1 MNSDDILRDIEL
13 PDAMTPE
20 ERLRRIAR
28 LILKAIRIH
37 EARKMQAENQV
48 QPNTADATKEGA

>member
-1 MNSDDILRDIEL
+1 MSDETPHHDIEL

-28 LILKAIRIH
+28 LLLKAIRIQ
-37 EARKMQAENQV
+37 EAKKAKASTAEKV
-48 QPNTADATKEGA
+48 KKPA